1 MTPGTGSHLGPYE
14 VVEPIGAGGMGE
26 VFRARDTRLGRDV
39 ALKMLPAAFAADQDR
54 LRRFEQEARSA
65 AALNHPNILAVYDV
79 GTTNGAPYVVS
90 ELLEGKTL
98 RAILDG
104 GALTTRKAVEYGT
117 QIASGLAAAH
127 EKGIVHRD
135 IKPENVFV
143 TKDGRVKILDFGLA
157 KLADLPSADGGQPT
171 MTRTGSGMI
180 LGTVGYMSPEQLRG
194 EPVDARSDVF
204 SLGAM
209 LYEMFAG
216 ERAFK
221 GKSAVDTMTA
231 ILKEDPPDF
240 PEAVHAAAP
249 ALARIVR
256 RCLEKN
262 VDERFQSVRDLT
274 FALDALSSASGIKP
288 AAVVDAPPRPSVS
301 RRALGF
307 TMIVGILAVGA
318 AWMLARS
325 LAAVAASPEITQLT
339 FRSGTVRGARFAPG
353 SQNVIYAAAWEGQPI
368 KLFSTRPG
376 SPDSAALTVPDADL
390 MAVSGATSEMLA
402 TLGAVPVF
410 SYYTRGTLARASI
423 AGGAPRAL
431 LENVIAADF
440 SPDGQA
446 LAAIVG
452 VPGEFSLQFPVGSE
466 RLKTPYAMSDVR
478 VAPDGHQL
486 AFLSHASGGDEGDV
500 RVISTSGEQ
509 RTVSSGWITLG
520 GLAWAAGG
528 RELWFTGS
536 RKGGVRALWAA
547 TLDGR
552 ERLLYRSTDS
562 LTLQDVA
569 PDGRALVSAGTPRV
583 RVLYGSLHDPV
594 DHDLTW
600 FDHGTQPSVT
610 ADGKLVAYT
619 ESGEGA
625 GSTYGIFVRAT
636 NGEPAVRI
644 ADGRASAISPDG
656 TRVLVQDLADP
667 HVAALVP
674 TGTGAPKRLSL
685 KTLDQIAIGSW
696 FPDGRHIV
704 ILGTEPG
711 HSVRSWRLDTRSGE
725 LAAITPEGAAGRIV
739 SPNGQYLAVTE
750 GDDRYLLDLRSGA
763 KLRSDGVE
771 KPDLAIG
778 FTADSK
784 AVYVFSPDSQ
794 GGRIFRIAS
803 GIRTLV
809 RALRPADPAGLRAVF
824 QPSMSLDGE
833 HFAYSVST
841 LTSQLF
847 LLKLP

>member
-1 MTPGTGSHLGPYE
+1 
-14 VVEPIGAGGMGE
+14 
-26 VFRARDTRLGRDV
+26 
-39 ALKMLPAAFAADQDR
+39 
-54 LRRFEQEARSA
+54 
-65 AALNHPNILAVYDV
+65 
-79 GTTNGAPYVVS
+79 
-90 ELLEGKTL
+90 
-98 RAILDG
+98 
-104 GALTTRKAVEYGT
+104 
-117 QIASGLAAAH
+117 
-127 EKGIVHRD
+127 
-135 IKPENVFV
+135 
-143 TKDGRVKILDFGLA
+143 
-157 KLADLPSADGGQPT
+157 
-171 MTRTGSGMI
+171 
-180 LGTVGYMSPEQLRG
+180 
-194 EPVDARSDVF
+194 
-204 SLGAM
+204 
-209 LYEMFAG
+209 
-216 ERAFK
+216 
-221 GKSAVDTMTA
+221 
-231 ILKEDPPDF
+231 
-240 PEAVHAAAP
+240 
-249 ALARIVR
+249 
-256 RCLEKN
+256 
-262 VDERFQSVRDLT
+262 
-274 FALDALSSASGIKP
+274 
-288 AAVVDAPPRPSVS
+288 
-301 RRALGF
+301 
-307 TMIVGILAVGA
+307 
-318 AWMLARS
+318 
-325 LAAVAASPEITQLT
+325 
-339 FRSGTVRGARFAPG
+339 
-353 SQNVIYAAAWEGQPI
+353 
-368 KLFSTRPG
+368 
-376 SPDSAALTVPDADL
+376 
-390 MAVSGATSEMLA
+390 
-402 TLGAVPVF
+402 
-410 SYYTRGTLARASI
+410 
-423 AGGAPRAL
+423 
-431 LENVIAADF
+431 
-440 SPDGQA
+440 
-446 LAAIVG
+446 
-452 VPGEFSLQFPVGSE
+452 
-466 RLKTPYAMSDVR
+466 
-478 VAPDGHQL
+478 
-486 AFLSHASGGDEGDV
+486 
-500 RVISTSGEQ
+500 
-509 RTVSSGWITLG
+509 
-520 GLAWAAGG
+520 
-528 RELWFTGS
+528 
-536 RKGGVRALWAA
+536 VRALWAA